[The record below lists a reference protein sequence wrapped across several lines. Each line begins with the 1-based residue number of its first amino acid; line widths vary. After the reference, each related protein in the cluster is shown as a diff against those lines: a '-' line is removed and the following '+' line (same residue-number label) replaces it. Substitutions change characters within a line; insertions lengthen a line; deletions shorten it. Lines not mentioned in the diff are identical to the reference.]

1 VLAFADGLEVT
12 SSLRIARFV
21 VKAGGPGSTLRA
33 MVRGRHGWRRAR
45 WPWLGLGGVTAV
57 IAVVVVVAAVGQAGG
72 RACAATV
79 SAGGMVSGTST

>member
-1 VLAFADGLEVT
+1 
-12 SSLRIARFV
+12 
-21 VKAGGPGSTLRA
+21 